1 LIAKKGA
8 GEIDLAQT
16 SSSLDRIF
24 NQLGSG
30 NAN

>member
-8 GEIDLAQT
+8 GEIDRARA

-24 NQLGSG
+24 LQLGSG
-30 NAN
+30 RSA

>member
-8 GEIDLAQT
+8 GEIDFAQA

-24 NQLGSG
+24 HELGSG
-30 NAN
+30 NTC